1 MIFYTYI
8 EWWYLCFDNL
18 MYKLCVLNN
27 RKEQLLNKEKST
39 SLDGLVKSPARKLKR
54 SNTIGSPR
62 HTKMSKLNMGE
73 ARDDVHV
80 CIMCLRAIMNHQ
92 VSVQPIKLFSSCCM
106 VHNQVS
112 VQPIKLPV
120 SSSCCMVHNQE
131 SKASNWPS
139 RMCFSGLQIAVWIY
153 KYPFEDI
160 IFVLFPKL
168 KSNSKSKF
176 VHTR

>member
-1 MIFYTYI
+1 
-8 EWWYLCFDNL
+8 

-92 VSVQPIKLFSSCCM
+92 VSLQPIKLC
-106 VHNQVS
+106 
-112 VQPIKLPV
+112 
-120 SSSCCMVHNQE
+120 SSCCMVHNQE
-131 SKASNWPS
+131 SKASS
-139 RMCFSGLQIAVWIY
+139 ELV
-153 KYPFEDI
+153 
-160 IFVLFPKL
+160 
-168 KSNSKSKF
+168 KF
-176 VHTR
+176 VSLDCKLLFEFINILLRILFS